1 MLFCQFV
8 VPHAGTWIEIKIS
21 IMIFL
26 RCTVVPHAG
35 TWIEIM
41 LGLICRLM
49 STSFPT
55 RERGLKFRHW
65 TISQQSAPVV
75 PNAGT
80 WIEISTKIRPSI
92 SFLVVPHA
100 GTWIE
105 IGVRF
110 GHVLFHTVVPHAGTW
125 IEITS
130 PSLSVVALQCRS
142 PRGNVD

>member
-49 STSFPT
+49 FKSFPT

-75 PNAGT
+75 P
-80 WIEISTKIRPSI
+80 
-92 SFLVVPHA
+92 HA

-105 IGVRF
+105 I
-110 GHVLFHTVVPHAGTW
+110 FHSSD
-125 IEITS
+125 ISDE
-130 PSLSVVALQCRS
+130 
-142 PRGNVD
+142 